1 MVGMQV
7 CCYNNLSLRFATL
20 LILLL
25 VTIAIAL
32 HGHLTRVRSLD
43 ESSSIR
49 RDSEYEEYVT
59 DPRVGISDME
69 VEEESAVEFIN
80 DLTINLLEEANALRE
95 EAQTDQFLEQ
105 LENFRWFECPPILY
119 KIYVV
124 TSINSMKWRGAVSP
138 ARRITWKST
147 YFYATIIVSKA
158 NICNSSFREAALAS
172 IKLLRGGGKRRS
184 LHS

>member
-1 MVGMQV
+1 MVGMQA
-7 CCYNNLSLRFATL
+7 CYTNLSLRFVTL

-32 HGHLTRVRSLD
+32 HSHLTRVRALD

-69 VEEESAVEFIN
+69 VEGESAVELIN

-95 EAQTDQFLEQ
+95 EAQADQFLEQ
-105 LENFRWFECPPILY
+105 LEHFRWFDCPPILY
-119 KIYVV
+119 EIYLV
-124 TSINSMKWRGAVSP
+124 TSINSMKWRGAVSLG
-138 ARRITWKST
+138 
-147 YFYATIIVSKA
+147 KA
-158 NICNSSFREAALAS
+158 HTF
-172 IKLLRGGGKRRS
+172 LRQ
-184 LHS
+184 